1 MVALFDMGE
10 SVSNLTILVD
20 KLPRFTRD
28 IFIGGRDFTKM
39 ISNVLGV
46 SFEEAQRLKQDPADK
61 AEQVPGGLRILP
73 DEHDPGT
80 KTFLRLFYD
89 GAKL

>member
-1 MVALFDMGE
+1 
-10 SVSNLTILVD
+10 
-20 KLPRFTRD
+20 
-28 IFIGGRDFTKM
+28 M

-61 AEQVPGGLRILP
+61 AEQALAACESSLMNMIQEL
-73 DEHDPGT
+73 
-80 KTFLRLFYD
+80 KLSLRLFYD